1 MKRLGWLILGWMLAL
16 APLVHADDWS
26 KTYTLSGQPELRVE
40 ASDANIK
47 VDTWDQNTIQARV
60 TTTRDKIGS
69 GGVQIIEHQTGDS
82 VELEVREPHHYF
94 TIQIGSSRIEVEI
107 HMPRQGHLK
116 VHTGDGSI
124 ELSGLKGDMDLETGD
139 GHQEINA
146 VDGTLKAR
154 SGDGH
159 ISAAGRFDGL
169 QIETGDGRVEARA
182 QAGSTMA
189 SNWELRTGD
198 GGVRLQIPE
207 NFAADVDLHTSDGH
221 INVDLPVAV
230 EGRLGERNIHGK
242 MNGGGNL
249 LTIHTGDGSISI
261 DKL

>member
-1 MKRLGWLILGWMLAL
+1 MKRLGWLMLGAMLVA
-16 APLVHADDWS
+16 APLLHADEWS
-26 KTYTLSGQPELRVE
+26 KTYSISGQPELRVE
-40 ASDANIK
+40 TSDANIK
-47 VDTWDQNTIQARV
+47 VDTWDQNSIQARV
-60 TTTRDKIGS
+60 TSGRYKIGS
-69 GGVQIIEHQTGDS
+69 GGIQIVEHQAGDT

-94 TIQIGSSRIEVEI
+94 NVQIEPSRIEVEI

-124 ELSGLKGDMDLETGD
+124 EVSNLKGDMDVETGD
-139 GHQEINA
+139 GHQDINS

-159 ISAAGRFDGL
+159 ISATGRFDGL
-169 QIETGDGRVEARA
+169 RMETGDGRIEARA

-198 GGVRLQIPE
+198 GGVRLQLPE

-230 EGRLGERNIHGK
+230 EGRLGEKNIHGK
-242 MNGGGNL
+242 INGGGNL
-249 LTIHTGDGSISI
+249 LTVHTGDGSIEI
-261 DKL
+261 EKL